1 MQYLLKKDVASFIP
15 VHPLPPGLALPS
27 PLKPDGHVQVK
38 LPSVFIQVALST
50 QSSVTMVHSSMS
62 NTCIQSCEIKLL
74 LIIML
79 IGQIG
84 FQQVIKSLIT
94 KSNCM
99 CSFAVPVTTRHCFF
113 HTCTSTPTWTCSANS
128 TETRWTHTSEATN
141 SVHTGGI
148 IHTVSSFHGTLI
160 NVYY

>member
-1 MQYLLKKDVASFIP
+1 M
-15 VHPLPPGLALPS
+15 
-27 PLKPDGHVQVK
+27 K
-38 LPSVFIQVALST
+38 LPTVFIQVAPST
-50 QSSVTMVHSSMS
+50 QLSVTTVHSSMS

-74 LIIML
+74 IIIML

-99 CSFAVPVTTRHCFF
+99 CSFAVPVTKRRCFF
-113 HTCTSTPTWTCSANS
+113 HTCTSTPTRTCSAIS
-128 TETRWTHTSEATN
+128 SETRWTCTSEATI

-148 IHTVSSFHGTLI
+148 IHTVISHHGTLI
-160 NVYY
+160 NV